1 MTDEIRSDLV
11 IEVFRP
17 PFWDQILFE
26 LPCILVSPIQTPG
39 GGGGGICEGYSS
51 LCKFHCWKKG
61 VDSVLQEALRLCWMM
76 IKDSRI
82 ESRDF

>member
-39 GGGGGICEGYSS
+39 GGGEVFGRDIAHFANFIAGRRVWIVYCRKHCGYV
-51 LCKFHCWKKG
+51 G
-61 VDSVLQEALRLCWMM
+61 
-76 IKDSRI
+76 
-82 ESRDF
+82 